1 MKRFICFRWKYGVID
16 GRQLVPKAHLACDF
30 RSVSAILAT
39 IEISRCMKFI
49 FGLIGVLSIF
59 QSVAQC
65 PTDTLTF
72 VSQTEVDNFAVEYPD
87 CTEVIYEI
95 NAVSESEDD
104 PILNLDGLSNLTYI
118 NSLQITNLGFVD
130 TITGTIE
137 LASLNGLENLDS
149 LHFFASNGTGIGNC
163 FIESLDPI
171 EALEGWMTRFNLRD
185 THIDDDLP
193 DFAQID
199 SIGEFALSNCNGF
212 SITPSFP
219 NLLKLGSF
227 SLSGFQNG
235 EDSLQTVHIPNGVT
249 DMSLPV
255 ASSPT
260 LGLFVANA
268 QNLTEITGGE
278 NLVKA
283 HSIGIINN
291 IELENLSV
299 FDSVT
304 ELTGS
309 LRLSSCNAGLF
320 NAFKDLRKAGDV
332 LFFFNPEESGLI
344 TCSNPV
350 ERLDLQVGENADS
363 LIVDQ
368 DIGITVNN
376 ADTINITGAFLRA
389 GSMSIR
395 IDAAD
400 YITGFD
406 DLERISGVGGMQ
418 IESPGFAYLPS
429 FPKLRRI
436 DQGIR
441 VSLGNESSLI
451 DFSGLDS
458 LLYTDKL
465 EITGTNLDGIH
476 QLESLNGLQGLDTL
490 NRLDLRK
497 IPSLTDITALAG
509 VVYMDRMEI
518 RDVPE
523 LESVFT
529 FDSISIAENIRFENT
544 GLSALPQF
552 TGLTSTESLQI
563 KDNPNL
569 QNTSGLSELT
579 SISGIAVEISD
590 NASLTIISFGE
601 EPTMVGEFTVS
612 NNPALENCAGSETIC
627 SLIASASASFFSG
640 NGDNCNSV
648 GEISDN
654 CLLSTENRDDPDFLI
669 FPNPAAEKLNIDGV
683 ENFQNLEVRIL
694 NAQGTVV
701 KTQRIN
707 RMGID
712 ISGLTPGV
720 YFIQVIEGDQIG
732 KGQRFVKL

>member
-1 MKRFICFRWKYGVID
+1 
-16 GRQLVPKAHLACDF
+16 
-30 RSVSAILAT
+30 
-39 IEISRCMKFI
+39 MKFI
-49 FGLIGVLSIF
+49 FGLIGVLSIV

-65 PTDTLTF
+65 PADTIAF
-72 VSQTEVDNFAVEYPD
+72 VSQTEVDNFAVDYPD

-118 NSLQITNLGFVD
+118 NSLQISNLGFVD
-130 TITGTIE
+130 TISGSIE
-137 LASLNGLENLDS
+137 FANLNGLENLDS
-149 LHFFASNGTGIGNC
+149 LHFFASNGTGIGSC

-171 EALEGWMTRFNLRD
+171 EGLEGWMTRFNLRD
-185 THIDDDLP
+185 THIDDELP

-212 SITPSFP
+212 SATPLFQ

-227 SLSGFQNG
+227 SISGFQNG
-235 EDSLQTVHIPNGVT
+235 EDSLETVHIPNGVT

-268 QNLTEITGGE
+268 QNLMDITGAE

-291 IELENLSV
+291 CELENLSV
-299 FDSVT
+299 FDGVT

-320 NAFKDLRKAGDV
+320 NAFKNLQKAGDV
-332 LFFFNPEESGLI
+332 LFFFNPEGTEPV

-350 ERLDLQVGENADS
+350 ERLDVRVGEDVDS
-363 LIVDQ
+363 LIVNEA
-368 DIGITVNN
+368 IGLTINY

-406 DLERISGVGGMQ
+406 DLEIISGVGLGMQ
-418 IESPGFAYLPS
+418 IESPGFEHLPS
-429 FPKLRRI
+429 FPKLKRI

-465 EITGTNLDGIH
+465 EITGTNLEGIH

-497 IPSLTDITALAG
+497 IPSLIDMSALAG
-509 VVYMDRMEI
+509 VVYMNRMEI

-529 FDSISIAENIRFENT
+529 FESISIPENIRFENT

-569 QNTSGLSELT
+569 QTTSGLNELT
-579 SISGIAVEISD
+579 SISGIAVEISN
-590 NASLTIISFGE
+590 NASLTTISFGE

-612 NNPALENCAGSETIC
+612 NNPALENCASSETIC

-640 NGDNCNSV
+640 NGENCNSV

-654 CLLSTENRDDPDFLI
+654 CVLSTENKEDFDFLI
-669 FPNPAAEKLNIDGV
+669 FPNPATDKLSIDGV
-683 ENFQNLEVRIL
+683 EDFQNLEVRIL

-701 KTQRIN
+701 KTQKIN

-712 ISGLTPGV
+712 INGLAGGV
-720 YFIQVIEGDQIG
+720 YFIQLIEGDQIG
-732 KGQRFVKL
+732 MGQRFVKL

>member
-1 MKRFICFRWKYGVID
+1 
-16 GRQLVPKAHLACDF
+16 
-30 RSVSAILAT
+30 
-39 IEISRCMKFI
+39 MKFI

-65 PTDTLTF
+65 PTDTIVF

-118 NSLQITNLGFVD
+118 NSLQISNLGFVD
-130 TITGTIE
+130 TISSNIE
-137 LASLNGLENLDS
+137 FANLYGLENLDS
-149 LHFFASNGTGIGNC
+149 LHFFASNGTGIGSC

-171 EALEGWMTRFNLRD
+171 EGLEGWMTRFNLRD
-185 THIDDDLP
+185 THIDDELP

-199 SIGEFALSNCNGF
+199 SIGEFSLSNCNGF
-212 SITPSFP
+212 SITPAFP

-227 SLSGFQNG
+227 SISGFQNG
-235 EDSLQTVHIPNGVT
+235 EEGLQTVYIPNGVT

-268 QNLTEITGGE
+268 HNLTEITGAE

-291 IELENLSV
+291 GELENLSV
-299 FDSVT
+299 LNGVT

-309 LRLSSCNAGLF
+309 LRLSSCNAGVF
-320 NAFKDLRKAGDV
+320 NAFKDLRKAGEV

-350 ERLDLQVGENADS
+350 ESLDVRVGENVDS

-406 DLERISGVGGMQ
+406 DLELISGVGLGMQ
-418 IESPGFAYLPS
+418 IESPGFEYLPS

-436 DQGIR
+436 DQGIS

-465 EITGTNLDGIH
+465 EITGTNLEGIH
-476 QLESLNGLQGLDTL
+476 QFESLNGLQALDTL

-497 IPSLTDITALAG
+497 IPSLTDISALAG

-523 LESVFT
+523 LEGVFT
-529 FDSISIAENIRFENT
+529 FDSISIPENIRFENT

-552 TGLTSTESLQI
+552 TGLTSTEALQI

-569 QNTSGLSELT
+569 QNTSGLNELV
-579 SISGIAVEISD
+579 SISGIAVEISN
-590 NASLTIISFGE
+590 NASLTTISFGE

-612 NNPALENCAGSETIC
+612 NNPALENCASSETIC
-627 SLIASASASFFSG
+627 SLVASASASFFSG
-640 NGDNCNSV
+640 NGDNC
-648 GEISDN
+648 
-654 CLLSTENRDDPDFLI
+654 
-669 FPNPAAEKLNIDGV
+669 
-683 ENFQNLEVRIL
+683 
-694 NAQGTVV
+694 
-701 KTQRIN
+701 
-707 RMGID
+707 
-712 ISGLTPGV
+712 
-720 YFIQVIEGDQIG
+720 
-732 KGQRFVKL
+732 